1 MDNTSTYPFSDQNV
15 APLATQ
21 EFDLNE
27 ECEPLHMV
35 EDALRNLKFTPD
47 SSVVNRALAYS
58 KSYSHAESKIIG
70 DGIGL
75 ALN

>member
-1 MDNTSTYPFSDQNV
+1 MDNTSTYPFSDQNFE
-15 APLATQ
+15 PLAMQ
-21 EFDLNE
+21 KFDLNE
-27 ECEPLHMV
+27 ECETLHML

-58 KSYSHAESKIIG
+58 KSYCHAKSDIIG
-70 DGIGL
+70 DGISL

>member
-1 MDNTSTYPFSDQNV
+1 MDNTSTYPFSDNNFE
-15 APLATQ
+15 PLATQ
-21 EFDLNE
+21 GFDLNE
-27 ECEPLHMV
+27 ECETLHMV

-58 KSYSHAESKIIG
+58 KSYNHAESKIIG

-75 ALN
+75 TLN

>member
-1 MDNTSTYPFSDQNV
+1 MDNTSTYPFSDNNFEPV
-15 APLATQ
+15 ATQ

-27 ECEPLHMV
+27 ACETLHMV

-47 SSVVNRALAYS
+47 SSVVNRVLAFS
-58 KSYSHAESKIIG
+58 KSYSHTESKIIG

-75 ALN
+75 TLN